1 MNEVNKG
8 TNHERDEIQSD
19 PANSDDKK
27 KAGDEREAED
37 LERTD
42 EREAEDLEN
51 TDGRDSAKDLG
62 ESDEGSAHGSDH
74 FDEIAVLKDQL
85 LRSAAEF
92 ENIKRRAAKDV
103 ENAHK
108 FGSEKL
114 VSDLLPVLDS
124 LYKAIDV
131 GSEIEGAEAM
141 TEGIELSVKMFLD
154 ALGKNGLQEID
165 PLGEPFDPALHEAL
179 AAVPNEDAE
188 SNSVMEVIQKGYS
201 LNERLVRAAKVVVV
215 KE

>member
-8 TNHERDEIQSD
+8 ANHERDESQSD
-19 PANSDDKK
+19 PARADDKK

-37 LERTD
+37 LESTD
-42 EREAEDLEN
+42 E
-51 TDGRDSAKDLG
+51 RDSAKDLG
-62 ESDEGSAHGSDH
+62 DPDEDSAHGSDH

-124 LYKAIDV
+124 LYKAVEV
-131 GSEIEGAEAM
+131 GLEIEGVEAM

-201 LNERLVRAAKVVVV
+201 LNDRLVRAAKVVVV